1 MALVNAFGRMVIV
14 EKIQI
19 GGGGNGGGGVGI
31 DLKGATKSAPVEDH
45 YETIHGD
52 DDDTNQTPSRD
63 FEKPDTS
70 KSSKKKRYKLKVV
83 TGK

>member
-19 GGGGNGGGGVGI
+19 GGGGNGGGVGI

>member
-1 MALVNAFGRMVIV
+1 MVIV

-19 GGGGNGGGGVGI
+19 GGGGNGGVGI

-45 YETIHGD
+45 YEAIHED
-52 DDDTNQTPSRD
+52 DDETNQTPSRD

-83 TGK
+83 TGKWSILEL